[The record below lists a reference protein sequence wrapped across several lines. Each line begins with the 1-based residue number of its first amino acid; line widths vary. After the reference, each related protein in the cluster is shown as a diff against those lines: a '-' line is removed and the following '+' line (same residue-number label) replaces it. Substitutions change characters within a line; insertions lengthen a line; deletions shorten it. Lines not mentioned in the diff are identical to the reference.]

1 MISMPFMKDFAGILV
16 FDKKAIFFNLQ
27 KGIWWGMMPCERPDK
42 GWVPLLPYRIVR
54 RVWLLVP

>member
-27 KGIWWGMMPCERPDK
+27 EGIWWGMMPCERPDK
-42 GWVPLLPYRIVR
+42 
-54 RVWLLVP
+54 VWFP